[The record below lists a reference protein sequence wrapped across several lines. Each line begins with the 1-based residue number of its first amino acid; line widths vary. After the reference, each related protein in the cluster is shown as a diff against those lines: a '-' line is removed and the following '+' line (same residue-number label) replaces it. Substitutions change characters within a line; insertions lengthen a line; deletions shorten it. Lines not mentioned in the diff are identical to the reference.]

1 MNFVTAILKPRINAL
16 SAVVFILV
24 VIAISSVAADRPG
37 STSTPAPEIGAALAL
52 PVPRNLPQS
61 VFPAPTYGTNVPV
74 LTSVPPT
81 LETGLAASNGLSP
94 ATMTGDGL
102 NEQFQKQL
110 ELARY
115 LRFTRQPAE
124 ATPIL
129 VSLLADHRTPQP
141 TKQAG
146 LLELALVAQDQN
158 DLAQAEQI
166 YAQFL
171 SRWPNDLRI
180 PEMLLRQGQ
189 VFRDM
194 GLNNLALAK
203 FYAVMTSALVLKN
216 DQIDYYQRLVLQAQI
231 EIAETHY
238 QLGRYADAADFFSR
252 LLKLNNPLLDRAT
265 VQFRLVRSL
274 AALNRNDETVAQ
286 AQDYLAHYTDTP
298 QQPEVRFYL
307 AVALKQLTRNGESLE
322 QVLLLLREE
331 RERTKGHPEVWAYWQ
346 RRTGNEIANQLY
358 REGDYTKALDIY
370 LSLVELDSSLEWRLP
385 VDYQI
390 GMTYEHL
397 LQPHMALTTYT
408 NILASESVLGTNAS
422 PGLKAVIDMARW
434 RSQFIGWQE
443 QAEVVNHDI
452 AMPPTNTTSA
462 ANTVAPVIAT
472 Q

>member
-1 MNFVTAILKPRINAL
+1 MNFVPAISKPKKHIAYAVAFSLIFLLL
-16 SAVVFILV
+16 SANHSAAVPP
-24 VIAISSVAADRPG
+24 AGASS
-37 STSTPAPEIGAALAL
+37 SPAPEIGAVLAL
-52 PVPRNLPQS
+52 PVPRNLPPS
-61 VFPAPTYGTNVPV
+61 VFPAPTNVPLITV
-74 LTSVPPT
+74 VPPT
-81 LETGLAASNGLSP
+81 LNTGIAASNGLSP

-102 NEQFQKQL
+102 NEQFQRQL

-129 VSLLADHRTPQP
+129 VSLLSDRTPQT
-141 TKQAG
+141 TKQSA

-166 YAQFL
+166 YAQFQ

-180 PEMLLRQGQ
+180 PELMLRQGQ

-238 QLGRYADAADFFSR
+238 QLGQYADAADFFSR

-274 AALNRNDETVAQ
+274 AALGRKDETVAQ
-286 AQDYLAHYTDTP
+286 AEDYLSRYTDTA

-307 AVALKQLTRNGESLE
+307 AVALKQLGRNGESLQ

-331 RERTKGHPEVWAYWQ
+331 RERTKGHPEVWTYWQ

-370 LSLVELDSSLEWRLP
+370 LSLVELDGSLEWRLP

-408 NILASESVLGTNAS
+408 NILAAESTLGTNAS

-452 AMPPTNTTSA
+452 AMPQTNTTSA
-462 ANTVAPVIAT
+462 ANTAAPVIAT
-472 Q
+472 P

>member
-1 MNFVTAILKPRINAL
+1 ML
-16 SAVVFILV
+16 SVWCAP
-24 VIAISSVAADRPG
+24 AADDEGPPG
-37 STSTPAPEIGAALAL
+37 STPSGTPTPEIGATLAL
-52 PVPRNLPQS
+52 PVPKNLPQS
-61 VFPAPTYGTNVPV
+61 VLPAPTYGTNVPV
-74 LTSVPPT
+74 LTTLPPT
-81 LETGLAASNGLSP
+81 LKTGLDATNGLSP

-102 NEQFQKQL
+102 KEQFQKQL

-115 LRFTRQPAE
+115 LRYTRQPAD

-129 VSLLADHRTPQP
+129 VGLLADRTPQP
-141 TKQAG
+141 VKQNA

-166 YAQFL
+166 YAQFV

-180 PEMLLRQGQ
+180 PELLLRQGQ

-194 GLNNLALAK
+194 GLNTLALAK

-286 AQDYLAHYTDTP
+286 AQDYLTRYVDTP

-307 AVALKQLTRNGESLE
+307 AVALKQLGRNGDSLQ
-322 QVLLLLREE
+322 QVLLLLREQK
-331 RERTKGHPEVWAYWQ
+331 ERTKGHPELWAYWQ

-358 REGDYTKALDIY
+358 REGDYPKALDIY
-370 LSLVELDSSLEWRLP
+370 LSLLQLDHSPEWQMP
-385 VDYQI
+385 VNYQI
-390 GMTYEHL
+390 GMTYERL
-397 LQPHMALTTYT
+397 LQPRMALSAYT
-408 NILASESVLGTNAS
+408 NILAAESVLGTNAT
-422 PGLKAVIDMARW
+422 PGMKAVIDMARW
-434 RSQFIGWQE
+434 RTQFIGWQE
-443 QAEVVNHDI
+443 NAEGQNREL
-452 AMPPTNTTSA
+452 AAPQTNSTSSA
-462 ANTVAPVIAT
+462 ANTVAPAIAT
-472 Q
+472 P